1 MWQSANVVRA
11 KTHHRT
17 RRRVRHGHHTR
28 IQSSPHVPQGRKC
41 ETKLHAKRKA
51 KRPAGA
57 RTGTRTS
64 VTTNEDEPTLD
75 RLTSYDDTLIAVGGN
90 TGTQGKRRESAQ
102 TVRREPA
109 TATPATTP
117 PVYVYGVDAS
127 QGRVVARRLGCS
139 FDRFG
144 FRARATTPAPWACSP
159 RGRPA
164 DPPGACRRCGR
175 VRCADAPFNSHTG
188 VGLGPYKHE
197 K

>member
-144 FRARATTPAPWACSP
+144 FRARATLLP
-159 RGRPA
+159 RHLGLPRAAGPRTRPA
-164 DPPGACRRCGR
+164 RVGGAGVCAVRTR
-175 VRCADAPFNSHTG
+175 VFGAYICNRSAVT
-188 VGLGPYKHE
+188 
-197 K
+197 

>member
-144 FRARATTPAPWACSP
+144 FRARATTPAPWASP
-159 RGRPA
+159 RGRRPA
-164 DPPGACRRCGR
+164 RGPARRVSAVRACALCGR
-175 VRCADAPFNSHTG
+175 ASSGRIYANVQP
-188 VGLGPYKHE
+188 
-197 K
+197 

>member
-75 RLTSYDDTLIAVGGN
+75 RLTSYDDTLIAAGGN
-90 TGTQGKRRESAQ
+90 TGTRRERGARA
-102 TVRREPA
+102 RRRC
-109 TATPATTP
+109 
-117 PVYVYGVDAS
+117 DAS
-127 QGRVVARRLGCS
+127 PRPRRRRRRRPCTSTAWTLRRVVLSRDVSDVRSTVSASAPGLLPRHLGLP
-139 FDRFG
+139 
-144 FRARATTPAPWACSP
+144 RAAGP
-159 RGRPA
+159 RTRPA
-164 DPPGACRRCGR
+164 RVGGAGVCAVRTR
-175 VRCADAPFNSHTG
+175 VFGAYICKRSAVT
-188 VGLGPYKHE
+188 
-197 K
+197 